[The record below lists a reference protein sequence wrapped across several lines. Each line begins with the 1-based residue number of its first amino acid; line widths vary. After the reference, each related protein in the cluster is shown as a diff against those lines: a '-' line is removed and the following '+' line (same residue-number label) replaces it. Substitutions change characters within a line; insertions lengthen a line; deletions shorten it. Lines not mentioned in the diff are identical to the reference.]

1 LTKHLYKRSN
11 IKAAFGGEVAFTKFI
26 SSDLETS
33 KRLLVALDL
42 DEEDYNITPEEH
54 TTHSKR
60 VDLIV
65 RDRDGDT
72 FLVIE
77 SQDASGWLDAIHASK
92 ITYYMYDKKCDDG
105 VLICEDADEHIKG
118 FVRWLNEN
126 TPLRITLVGVLIYEN
141 DKTPYCEFV
150 PLIRPTQ
157 TQDKK
162 VVRKTNPSV
171 DCDNNVSE
179 QCQIIYDQNPGTF
192 TNVAK
197 NYVSK
202 TNAGNT
208 GLTVAVC
215 PYKTGGANA
224 NGWAFVEI
232 WHAGKA
238 NTDEFR
244 KTFKAVCDKH
254 GYEAKFQNRRGYVNG
269 ELIGNMDQA
278 VSAAKIF
285 IAALENKEVGV

>member
-1 LTKHLYKRSN
+1 MIKRSN
-11 IKAAFGGEVAFTKFI
+11 IKDAFGGEVPFTKFI
-26 SSDLETS
+26 ATDLDTS
-33 KRLLVALDL
+33 KRLLNALDL
-42 DEEDYNITPEEH
+42 DEEDYSVTPEEH

-65 RDRDGDT
+65 RDSDGDT

-77 SQDASGWLDAIHASK
+77 SQDASGWLDSIHASK

-126 TPLRITLVGVLIYEN
+126 TPLRITLVGVVIYEN
-141 DKTPYCEFV
+141 GKTPHCEFI

-157 TQDKK
+157 TSDKK
-162 VVRKTNPSV
+162 VVRRTSPTT
-171 DCDNNVSE
+171 DADNNVSE
-179 QCQIIYDQNPGTF
+179 QCQMIYDNNTGLF

-197 NYVSK
+197 YYVSK
-202 TNAGNT
+202 TNVGGT
-208 GLTVAVC
+208 GLTVAIC

-238 NTDEFR
+238 NTEDFR
-244 KTFKAVCDKH
+244 RTFKEVCDKH
-254 GYEAKFQNRRGYVNG
+254 GYEPKFQNRRGYVNG
-269 ELIGNMDQA
+269 TSTPNMDGA
-278 VSAAKIF
+278 VEVAKVF
-285 IAALENKEVGV
+285 IAALESGEIHA

>member
-1 LTKHLYKRSN
+1 MIKRSN
-11 IKAAFGGEVAFTKFI
+11 IKDAFGGEVPFTKFI
-26 SSDLETS
+26 ATDTETS
-33 KRLLVALDL
+33 KRLLNALDL
-42 DEEDYNITPEEH
+42 DEEDYSVTPEEH

-65 RDRDGDT
+65 RDRDGDM

-126 TPLRITLVGVLIYEN
+126 TPLRITLVGVVIYEN
-141 DKTPYCEFV
+141 GKNPYCEFV

-162 VVRKTNPSV
+162 VVRKSSPSV
-171 DCDNNVSE
+171 EADNNISE
-179 QCQIIYDQNPGTF
+179 QCQSIYDNHPGIF

-197 NYVSK
+197 YYVSK
-202 TNAGNT
+202 TNVGGT
-208 GLTVAVC
+208 GLTVSIC
-215 PYKTGGANA
+215 PYKTSG
-224 NGWAFVEI
+224 AFVEI

-238 NTDEFR
+238 NTEEFR
-244 KTFKAVCDKH
+244 STFKAVCDKN
-254 GYEAKFQNRRGYVNG
+254 GYEANFQKRRGYVNG
-269 ELIGNMDQA
+269 APASTMEGA
-278 VSAAKIF
+278 VQVAKVF
-285 IAALENKEVGV
+285 ISALENGEIHA

>member
-1 LTKHLYKRSN
+1 MKRSN
-11 IKAAFGGEVAFTKFI
+11 IKQAFGGEVPFTKFI
-26 SSDLETS
+26 AGDLETS
-33 KRLLVALDL
+33 KRLLNALDL
-42 DEEDYNITPEEH
+42 DEEDYTVTPEEH
-54 TTHSKR
+54 TVHDKR

-65 RDRDGDT
+65 RDSDGDI

-77 SQDASGWLDAIHASK
+77 SQDATGWLDAIHASK

-126 TPLRITLVGVLIYEN
+126 TPLRITLVGVVIFEN
-141 DKTPYCEFV
+141 GKTPYCEFI

-157 TQDKK
+157 TKDKK
-162 VVRKTNPSV
+162 VVRRSNPTT
-171 DCDNNVSE
+171 DADNNVTE
-179 QCQIIYDQNPGTF
+179 QCQLIYDNNPGVF
-192 TNVAK
+192 SNVAK
-197 NYVSK
+197 YYVSR

-215 PYKTGGANA
+215 PYKTGGANS

-238 NTDEFR
+238 NTEEFR
-244 KTFKAVCDKH
+244 RTFKEVCDRH

-269 ELIGNMDQA
+269 TLIANMENA
-278 VSAAKIF
+278 VSAAKVF
-285 IAALENKEVGV
+285 ISALEKGEIKI

>member
-1 LTKHLYKRSN
+1 MIKRSN
-11 IKAAFGGEVAFTKFI
+11 IKDAFGGEVPFTKFI
-26 SSDLETS
+26 ASDIETS
-33 KRLLVALDL
+33 KRLLNALDL
-42 DEEDYNITPEEH
+42 DEEDYSVTPEEH
-54 TTHSKR
+54 TVHSKR

-65 RDRDGDT
+65 RDRDGDM

-126 TPLRITLVGVLIYEN
+126 TPLRITLVGVVIYEN
-141 DKTPYCEFV
+141 GKTPYCEFV

-162 VVRKTNPSV
+162 VVRKSNTSI
-171 DCDNNVSE
+171 DADNNISE
-179 QCQIIYDQNPGTF
+179 QVQTIYDTHPGVF

-197 NYVSK
+197 YYVSK
-202 TNAGNT
+202 TNVGGT
-208 GLTVAVC
+208 GLTVAIC
-215 PYKTGGANA
+215 PYKTSGS
-224 NGWAFVEI
+224 FVEI

-238 NTDEFR
+238 NTDDFR
-244 KTFKAVCDKH
+244 TTFKAVCDKN
-254 GYEAKFQNRRGYVNG
+254 GYEANFQKRRGYVNG
-269 ELIGNMDQA
+269 TPAATIEGA
-278 VSAAKIF
+278 VQVAKVF
-285 IAALENKEVGV
+285 ISALENGEIHA

>member
-1 LTKHLYKRSN
+1 MKRSG
-11 IKAAFGGEVAFTKFI
+11 IKEAFGGEVPFTKFI
-26 SSDLETS
+26 ASDLETS
-33 KRLLVALDL
+33 KRLLNALDL
-42 DEEDYNITPEEH
+42 DEEDYSVTPEEH
-54 TTHSKR
+54 TVHDKR

-126 TPLRITLVGVLIYEN
+126 TPLRITLVGVIIYEN
-141 DKTPYCEFV
+141 GKNPYCEFV

-157 TQDKK
+157 TKDKK
-162 VVRKTNPSV
+162 IVRKSSPSTES
-171 DCDNNVSE
+171 DNIISE
-179 QCQIIYDQNPGTF
+179 QCQSIYDNNPSIF
-192 TNVAK
+192 TNVTK
-197 NYVSK
+197 YYVSK
-202 TNAGNT
+202 TNVGGT
-208 GLTVAVC
+208 GLTVAVV
-215 PYKTGGANA
+215 PYKTSG
-224 NGWAFVEI
+224 AFVEI

-244 KTFKAVCDKH
+244 RTFKEVCDQN
-254 GYEAKFQNRRGYVNG
+254 GYEAKFQSRRGYVNG
-269 ELIGNMDQA
+269 EPADTMDKA
-278 VSAAKIF
+278 VAVAKVF
-285 IAALENKEVGV
+285 IANLENGTIHA

>member
-1 LTKHLYKRSN
+1 M
-11 IKAAFGGEVAFTKFI
+11 
-26 SSDLETS
+26 
-33 KRLLVALDL
+33 
-42 DEEDYNITPEEH
+42 
-54 TTHSKR
+54 
-60 VDLIV
+60 
-65 RDRDGDT
+65 

-126 TPLRITLVGVLIYEN
+126 TPLRITLVGVVIYEN
-141 DKTPYCEFV
+141 GKTPYCEFV

-162 VVRKTNPSV
+162 VVRKSNTSI
-171 DCDNNVSE
+171 DADNNISE
-179 QCQIIYDQNPGTF
+179 QVQTIYDTHPGVF

-197 NYVSK
+197 YYVSK
-202 TNAGNT
+202 TNVGGT
-208 GLTVAVC
+208 GLTVAIC
-215 PYKTGGANA
+215 PYKTSGS
-224 NGWAFVEI
+224 FVEI

-244 KTFKAVCDKH
+244 TTFKAVCDKN
-254 GYEAKFQNRRGYVNG
+254 GYEANFQKRRGYVNG
-269 ELIGNMDQA
+269 TPAATIEGA
-278 VSAAKIF
+278 VQVAKVF
-285 IAALENKEVGV
+285 ISALENGEIHA